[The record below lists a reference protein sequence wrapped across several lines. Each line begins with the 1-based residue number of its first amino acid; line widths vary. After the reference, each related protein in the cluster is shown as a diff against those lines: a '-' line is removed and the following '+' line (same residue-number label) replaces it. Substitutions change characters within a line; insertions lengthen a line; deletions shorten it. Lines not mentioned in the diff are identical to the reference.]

1 MAEVNVSFDD
11 TFQVEIDEDEV
22 KASVDQYLS
31 EYLGKYEDLEDAI
44 KDGITNFFSDTEIAS
59 GIIRKAV
66 NRAIGVDESSAPKS
80 GLEHIRK
87 LHGEDGHLVGQ
98 ILHQIKDD
106 INVMRLLVGEYKYY
120 TQFCIAVGI
129 DLDTYSRIRD
139 HFVVQVNQELEGTE
153 YKDDEVIR
161 DAIAKS
167 KPIGVTDR
175 E

>member
-1 MAEVNVSFDD
+1 MA
-11 TFQVEIDEDEV
+11 
-22 KASVDQYLS
+22 
-31 EYLGKYEDLEDAI
+31 YEGLRGCNQNWFSPLND
-44 KDGITNFFSDTEIAS
+44 FFSNTENS
-59 GIIRKAV
+59 IIVVIKCSCSAY
-66 NRAIGVDESSAPKS
+66 RAIGIDESSAPKS

-98 ILHQIKDD
+98 ILNQIKDD

-153 YKDDEVIR
+153 YKDDEAVR

-167 KPIGVTDR
+167 KPIGRNND

>member
-1 MAEVNVSFDD
+1 MATVTIEIGEVEGDIDIEDD
-11 TFQVEIDEDEV
+11 VRREV
-22 KASVDQYLS
+22 DGYLS
-31 EYLGKYEDLEDAI
+31 EYLGGHEDLEDAI
-44 KDGITNFFSDTEIAS
+44 KDIIADFFSDTETAS
-59 GIIRKAV
+59 GIIKGAV
-66 NRAIGVDESSAPKS
+66 NRAIGIDESSAPKS

-161 DAIAKS
+161 DAIDKS
-167 KPIGVTDR
+167 KPIGRNND